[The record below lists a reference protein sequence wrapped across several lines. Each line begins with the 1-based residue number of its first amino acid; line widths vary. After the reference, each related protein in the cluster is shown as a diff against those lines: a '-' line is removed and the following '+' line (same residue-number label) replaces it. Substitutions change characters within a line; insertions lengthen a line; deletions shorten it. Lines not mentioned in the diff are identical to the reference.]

1 MKKNTTLYIII
12 AVLALAVTAGALIF
26 FWPNIQKLTA
36 DPVPEDVYTED
47 MIAILQEDEV
57 DVEKAASYAKVWE
70 STFAQL
76 VENKKKENTDLA
88 KADLNDAIE
97 KAQQIVKKLQTLA
110 TLIKGDEKTTIN
122 GVVLKMENEIESAK
136 RYLGNA
142 PAAAPATAPAAQA
155 APTPRPQNTVQEY
168 PPGTTLYVKGIG
180 VRLRTGPGLNYGV
193 YKQLNTGNKL
203 SYNFSTEDWYCVNY
217 NGRNLYISKDFVTF
231 DSSEAV
237 SNNSSNTSDTYLT
250 ITGNGVRLRTG
261 PGLGYDVY
269 KQVNRGTKLRYVST
283 QGDWYCVLYNNYYLY
298 VSRDFATLS
307 R

>member
-136 RYLGNA
+136 RYLA
-142 PAAAPATAPAAQA
+142 IAPATAPAAQA

-168 PPGTTLYVKGIG
+168 PPGTSLYVKGIG

-217 NGRNLYISKDFVTF
+217 NGRSLYISKDFVTF

-237 SNNSSNTSDTYLT
+237 SNNSSNTSDAYLT
-250 ITGNGVRLRTG
+250 ITGNGVRLRTS
-261 PGLGYDVY
+261 PDDYDLSNVY
-269 KQVNRGTKLRYVST
+269 TKVNRGTKVRYIGCT
-283 QGDWYCVLYNNYYLY
+283 GDWYLVSYKGRELY
-298 VSRDFATLS
+298 VNCEFAN
-307 R
+307 